1 MIEEAHSN
9 GARYFKACEV
19 AEISL
24 RSLQRWK
31 RDGVKDQRKGSH
43 KRVVRKLSPEE
54 REAIVTLCNSPQY
67 RDLTPHQIVPLLLNE
82 GCYLASAS
90 SFYRILKE
98 HNMVHHRCST
108 RIKRKTSKP
117 PERQASKPNQVWC
130 WDITWLPQVVQ
141 GLFFYAYVIIDIF
154 DKSIVGWAIH
164 DTESDGHSRDLFE
177 QVSLGQKVCFEALHS
192 DNGVPMKGIT
202 LMALLD
208 YLNVEVSFN
217 RPRVSNDNPFI
228 ESLFR
233 TIKYHARY
241 PLRFKDIETARLWMA
256 DFVDWYNTCHLHS
269 SIGYVTPQQ
278 MRSGEAQ
285 IIFARRNATLAQAK
299 SDNPERWGSRQTKI
313 WRAPETVILNPAI
326 K

>member
-1 MIEEAHSN
+1 MLLKN
-9 GARYFKACEV
+9 NEV
-19 AEISL
+19 SCPIFL
-24 RSLQRWK
+24 DTYR
-31 RDGVKDQRKGSH
+31 QRKGSH
-43 KRVVRKLSPEE
+43 KRVVRKLSPED
-54 REAIVTLCNSPQY
+54 RKAIVTLCNSSEY

-90 SFYRILKE
+90 TFYRVLKE
-98 HNMVHHRCST
+98 RNMVHHRSNT
-108 RIKRKTSKP
+108 RVKRKMSKP

-130 WDITWLPQVVQ
+130 WDITWLPQMVL

-164 DTESDGHSRDLFE
+164 DTESDSHSRDLFE
-177 QVSLGQKVCFEALHS
+177 RVSIGQKICFESLHS
-192 DNGVPMKGIT
+192 DNGGPMKGIT
-202 LMALLD
+202 LMALLA

-233 TIKYHARY
+233 TIKYHVSY
-241 PLRFKDIETARLWMA
+241 PLRFKDIETARSWMA

-285 IIFARRNATLAQAK
+285 VIFARRNAAMALAK
-299 SDNPERWGSRQTKI
+299 SDNPERWGSRKTKI
-313 WRAPETVILNPAI
+313 WKSPEMVTLNPA
-326 K
+326 KQQ